1 MLRRIL
7 SPALVGVVAVWATG
21 CEPTLPPNPN
31 PRSTTSAKAS
41 EPARLSP
48 ADIGADLYAPKPLPA
63 RPAMNRT
70 GGAPIDSIEVR
81 NCQITVPVTQ
91 NVPSKNDGKLFE
103 YCTNYDPA
111 RDNVPESDIVVH
123 PRTKEK
129 YRRLKIGEH
138 VQPGQL
144 IAIMDD
150 TVPFANLAIA
160 EAKLRANFAKAEA
173 DQEILNAAEEEYKM
187 VRELVQ
193 KGVAPISEL
202 RRNQAQRDRA
212 KADLAEAKGL
222 IGQSTEEKNKADI
235 TLKEHEIKS
244 DIAGEFKRLYRRAGE
259 SIKAYEPVAEI
270 QNMNKLR
277 VEGMVSVERVNLGQ
291 ALQLGQKPL
300 KVVVER
306 AEQIA
311 QERSL
316 EGHQR
321 AVRAIAVSKDPRKP
335 LIVSASDDKTVRV
348 WDRSIA
354 SAQVGHWPHGVPVQA
369 VACTPK
375 EADADLC
382 LTGAD
387 DGVARLWDMTN
398 LAAVKPLREMKGRHQ
413 QQIVFAAFAPNGL
426 SAATADSREII
437 VWDVTT
443 GEMRYRIANPHNGP
457 VTSIQFTP
465 QSTLVTVGQDRT
477 IRVWKLGE
485 KGASPES
492 VIEHRSHNVPVL
504 GVSADGQHVLFDQ
517 DTKLHVLA
525 LADQRAEGVLHSPS
539 ETSQFS
545 TFAQFSPDG
554 RLILAAGTGDNPLQL
569 WRAPANGSREA
580 MLRRLAVGPGS
591 VPTCAAFAPD
601 GSFAVTGTQDNKV
614 LVWGLPNDQ
623 EIKRQITARLS
634 WVSRSIESA
643 KGMVPIWAEDLDIPE
658 GVRLLAG
665 ETVTLVIT
673 PQAPK

>member
-7 SPALVGVVAVWATG
+7 SPALVGVIAVWATG
-21 CEPTLPPNPN
+21 CEPTLPANPKQN
-31 PRSTTSAKAS
+31 ASAKAA
-41 EPARLSP
+41 EPARMSA
-48 ADIGADLYAPKPLPA
+48 ADIGSPLFPPAPVPE
-63 RPAMNRT
+63 RPT
-70 GGAPIDSIEVR
+70 SGGGGSPFDEIVVR
-81 NCQITVPVTQ
+81 NCQITVPITQ
-91 NVPSKNDGKLFE
+91 NVPSKNDGKLFD
-103 YCTNYDPA
+103 YCTNFDPA
-111 RDNVPESDIVVH
+111 RETVPESEIVVH
-123 PRTKEK
+123 PRTGVK
-129 YRRLKIGEH
+129 YRRLKVGEH

-150 TVPFANLAIA
+150 AVPFANYAIA
-160 EAKLRANFAKAEA
+160 EAKLKANTEKAKADKQIEKV
-173 DQEILNAAEEEYKM
+173 AEEEYKM
-187 VRELVQ
+187 VKGLVES
-193 KGVAPISEL
+193 KSAPLSEL
-202 RRNQAQRDRA
+202 RRNQAQWDRA
-212 KADLAEAKGL
+212 TADYAEAVGM

-270 QNMNKLR
+270 QNMEKLR
-277 VEGMVSVERVNLGQ
+277 VEGMVGVEHINLGRK
-291 ALQLGQKPL
+291 LQLGQKPP

-316 EGHQR
+316 EGHKR
-321 AVRAIAVSKDPRKP
+321 AVRAVAVSKDPRKP

-348 WDRSIA
+348 WDRQA
-354 SAQVGHWPHGVPVQA
+354 GQVGNWLHDVPVQA

-375 EADADLC
+375 GAEADLC

-398 LAAVKPLREMKGRHQ
+398 PAAVKPLREMKGRHQ
-413 QQIVFAAFAPNGL
+413 QQIVFAAFAPNGQ

-437 VWDVTT
+437 VWDVNT
-443 GEMRYRIANPHNGP
+443 GETRYRIANPHNGP

-485 KGASPES
+485 KGAAPES
-492 VIEHRSHNVPVL
+492 VIEYLTHEVPVL
-504 GVSADGQHVLFDQ
+504 GVSSDGQHVLFDQ
-517 DTKLHVLA
+517 ERALHVLA
-525 LADQRAEGVLHSPS
+525 LADQRTEGVLHAPS
-539 ETSQFS
+539 ETSQFT

-554 RLILAAGTGDNPLQL
+554 RLILAAGTGDHPLQL
-569 WRAPANGSREA
+569 WRAPTNGSRAA
-580 MLRRLAVGPGS
+580 MLRRLAVGPGA

-623 EIKRQITARLS
+623 EIKRQITARIS
-634 WVSRSIESA
+634 WVSPSIESA
-643 KGMVPIWAEDLDIPE
+643 KGMVPIWAEDLVIPQ
-658 GVRLLAG
+658 GVQLLAG
-665 ETVTLVIT
+665 ETVSLVIT
-673 PQAPK
+673 PQGSK